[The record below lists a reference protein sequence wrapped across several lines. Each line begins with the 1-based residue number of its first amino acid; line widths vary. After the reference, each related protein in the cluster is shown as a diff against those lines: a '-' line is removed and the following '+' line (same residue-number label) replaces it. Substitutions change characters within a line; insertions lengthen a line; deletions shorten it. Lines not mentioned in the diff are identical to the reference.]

1 MIDATRARPPN
12 RTVEF
17 GYYANAKRWLD
28 EIDARAA
35 VQRAAKVLASDQS
48 SAFHDPKAWDI
59 MFGKTQF
66 QRG

>member
-12 RTVEF
+12 RAIEV
-17 GYYANAKRWLD
+17 GDYANAKHWLD
-28 EIDARAA
+28 EINARAA

-48 SAFHDPKAWDI
+48 NASHDPKAWDI
-59 MFGKTQF
+59 MFAKAQF